1 MILDHSSLRGC
12 CDEGLCLFHGRLY
25 DEAGSPGILD
35 QERLLCRIT
44 TSAQP
49 RLHLI
54 RTRISSRP
62 PQWIPGTYTTG
73 EELMRPF
80 QKTHR
85 HAVLMLDAQWDGSP
99 GAAAI
104 RTDLSNRILVTGWPA
119 DAFKVIVIEPELEAW
134 IWQRNQR
141 LATALKF
148 GSVAEMVKAVH
159 DAKVD
164 WPNGQ
169 AKPSRPKEALEAVAT
184 RKRKIG
190 YSSALHRA
198 ITTTISLAG
207 CRDNAFL
214 ELRQTLQRWF
224 PLEIQP

>member
-1 MILDHSSLRGC
+1 MRDCVFFTADSTMKQALLGFMTRNDRFAHYNLGTAPFAFDPNEDLFSSATM
-12 CDEGLCLFHGRLY
+12 D
-25 DEAGSPGILD
+25 
-35 QERLLCRIT
+35 
-44 TSAQP
+44 
-49 RLHLI
+49 
-54 RTRISSRP
+54 
-62 PQWIPGTYTTG
+62 PGTYTTG

-119 DAFKVIVIEPELEAW
+119 DAFKVIVIEPQLEAW

-224 PLEIQP
+224 SLEIQP

>member
-1 MILDHSSLRGC
+1 MRDCVFFTADSTMKQALLGFLTRKDCFSHYNLGTAPF
-12 CDEGLCLFHGRLY
+12 LFHPNEDLF
-25 DEAGSPGILD
+25 S
-35 QERLLCRIT
+35 
-44 TSAQP
+44 SA
-49 RLHLI
+49 
-54 RTRISSRP
+54 TMD
-62 PQWIPGTYTTG
+62 PGTYTTG

-190 YSSALHRA
+190 YSFALHRA
-198 ITTTISLAG
+198 ITATISLAG

>member
-1 MILDHSSLRGC
+1 MRDCVFFTADSTMKQALLGFLTRNDRFAHYNLGTAPFAFDPNEDLFSSATM
-12 CDEGLCLFHGRLY
+12 D
-25 DEAGSPGILD
+25 
-35 QERLLCRIT
+35 
-44 TSAQP
+44 
-49 RLHLI
+49 
-54 RTRISSRP
+54 
-62 PQWIPGTYTTG
+62 PGTYTTG

-119 DAFKVIVIEPELEAW
+119 DAFKVIVIEPQLEAW

>member
-1 MILDHSSLRGC
+1 MRDCVFFTADSTMKQALLGFMTRNDRFAHYNLGTAPFAFDPNEDLFSSATM
-12 CDEGLCLFHGRLY
+12 D
-25 DEAGSPGILD
+25 
-35 QERLLCRIT
+35 
-44 TSAQP
+44 
-49 RLHLI
+49 
-54 RTRISSRP
+54 
-62 PQWIPGTYTTG
+62 PGTYTTG

-119 DAFKVIVIEPELEAW
+119 DAFKVIVIEPQLEAW

>member
-1 MILDHSSLRGC
+1 MRDCVFFTADSTMKQALLGFMTRNDRFAHYNLGTAPFAFDPNEDLFSSATM
-12 CDEGLCLFHGRLY
+12 D
-25 DEAGSPGILD
+25 
-35 QERLLCRIT
+35 
-44 TSAQP
+44 
-49 RLHLI
+49 
-54 RTRISSRP
+54 
-62 PQWIPGTYTTG
+62 PGTYTTG

>member
-1 MILDHSSLRGC
+1 MRDCVFFTADSTMKQALLGFMTRNHRFAHYNLGTAPFAFDPNEDLFSSATM
-12 CDEGLCLFHGRLY
+12 D
-25 DEAGSPGILD
+25 
-35 QERLLCRIT
+35 
-44 TSAQP
+44 
-49 RLHLI
+49 
-54 RTRISSRP
+54 
-62 PQWIPGTYTTG
+62 PGTYTTG